1 MVTTAFNSPVDLD
14 RRVLSVALAGNPNA
28 GKTTLFNALTGLR
41 QKVANYPGIT
51 VEKKTGRCRVG
62 TDTWVDLIDL
72 PGTYSLVS
80 QSPDEAVAAAV
91 LRGTRPDTPAP
102 DVVIAV
108 IDASNLPRN
117 LYLVSQLIELG
128 RPLVIALNMVD
139 IAERRGTPVD
149 TAALARELGVE
160 VVPLIGNRKR
170 GIEALKAAITRAVR
184 APVPTWPLPEVLW
197 EELQHVAGALAAA
210 APATWPRQQEGAP
223 AALRNLPQVIAARRL
238 LSDEAAPELATVA
251 AIPAVASTLA
261 AARKRVAALGI
272 DPMHADIEARYR
284 WIDGVAERVVQ
295 RDTRPR
301 LGATISER
309 VDAVLMH
316 RVFGLIIFAAVMA
329 GVFATIFWVA
339 APLNGWF
346 EGAIAWLGESTTGGL
361 TDGPLKALLR
371 DGVFAGVGAVVVF
384 VPQIALL
391 FLLLAVLEDSGYLA
405 RAAFLMDRVLGKVGL
420 HGKSF
425 IPLLSSFACAIPGI
439 MATRTIDSR
448 RERLATILVAPFM
461 SCSARLPVYGLLIG
475 AFFAGLGS
483 LAKGMIMLGCY
494 ALGVIVAA
502 AVAWGLKLAAR
513 KEPPPAFILE
523 LPVYK
528 LPQASLIG
536 WQVWTNTS
544 KFLTKAGTTIFCL
557 SILLWALAYYPR
569 APQAVLD
576 RAEPQA
582 EARVRAE
589 PAAEALDERIA
600 AARERAAGQAGLEYS
615 AAGRVGHAIEPVIA
629 PLGFDWKIGVG
640 LVGAF
645 AAREVFN
652 STLSIIYSLGA
663 READDVD
670 DLASAIRADTRPDG
684 TLVWR
689 PLVAVSLLVWF
700 VLAMQCISTTAVVRR
715 ETGGWRWPLIQLG
728 FMNALAYILCF
739 AVYQIG
745 TRLGY

>member
-1 MVTTAFNSPVDLD
+1 MATTSVNVPVDRD

-51 VEKKTGRCRVG
+51 VEKKTGRCRIAG
-62 TDTWVDLIDL
+62 ETWVDLIDL
-72 PGTYSLVS
+72 PGTYSLVP
-80 QSPDEAVAAAV
+80 QSPDEAVASAV
-91 LRGTRPDTPAP
+91 LRGARADTPAP

-108 IDASNLPRN
+108 VDASNLPRN
-117 LYLVSQLIELG
+117 LFLVSQLIELG
-128 RPLVIALNMVD
+128 KPLVIALNMVD
-139 IAERRGTPVD
+139 IAERRGTPID
-149 TAALARELGVE
+149 SAMLARELGVE
-160 VVPLIGNRKR
+160 VVPLVGNRKR
-170 GIEALKAAITRAVR
+170 GIDALKAAIARATV
-184 APVPTWPLPEVLW
+184 APVPTWPLPEALW
-197 EELQHVAGALAAA
+197 EELHHIAGALATA
-210 APATWPRQQEGAP
+210 APATWPGVQEAAP
-223 AALRNLPQVIAARRL
+223 AALRTLPQVIAARRL
-238 LSDEAAPELATVA
+238 LGEDPAPDLATVA
-251 AIPAVASTLA
+251 ATPEVANALV
-261 AARKRVAALGI
+261 AARKRLAGLGI
-272 DPMHADIEARYR
+272 DPMQADIEGRYR
-284 WIDGVAERVVQ
+284 WIDRVAEQVVQ

-301 LGATISER
+301 LRAALSER
-309 VDAVLMH
+309 VDVVLMH
-316 RVFGLIIFAAVMA
+316 RVFGLMIFAAVMA

-339 APLNGWF
+339 DPLNGWF
-346 EGAIAWLGESTTGGL
+346 ESAIAWLGEQVTGGMAE
-361 TDGPLKALLR
+361 GPLKALLA

-425 IPLLSSFACAIPGI
+425 IPLLSSFACAIPGV

-475 AFFAGLGS
+475 AFFSDLGGF
-483 LAKGMIMLGCY
+483 AKGMIMLGCY

-502 AVAWGLKLAAR
+502 AVAWALKLAAR
-513 KEPPPAFILE
+513 KEKSPAFILE

-528 LPQASLIG
+528 LPQPSLIG

-557 SILLWALAYYPR
+557 SIILWALAYYPR
-569 APQAVLD
+569 APQTVLD
-576 RAEPQA
+576 QAESQA
-582 EARVRAE
+582 EARLRAE
-589 PAAEALDERIA
+589 PAAEGLDTRIA

-615 AAGRVGHAIEPVIA
+615 AAGRLGHAIEPVIA

-640 LVGAF
+640 LIGAF

-670 DLASAIRADTRPDG
+670 DLAGAIRADTRPDG

-728 FMNALAYILCF
+728 FMNALAYVLCF
-739 AVYQIG
+739 AVYQVG